1 MLNSL
6 KRTAA
11 VASVALVLGLA
22 VTTVAFGDDAGPDAQ
37 LQELSVELKKLEVAD
52 KDNVATQ
59 EIGKAEALRDKA
71 RSLIGDKKSAQDL
84 RWSLDEFEAL
94 VSLIEA
100 KVGKHEAEQTLAAAK
115 KQVDDTQAKIKELT
129 ATADQLEKK
138 QSELEK
144 KLGGAQ

>member
-11 VASVALVLGLA
+11 VTSVALVLGLA
-22 VTTVAFGDDAGPDAQ
+22 VTTVAFGDAGSDDAQ
-37 LQELSVELKKLEVAD
+37 LQELQVELKKLQVAD

-71 RSLIGDKKSAQDL
+71 RSLVGDKKATQDL
-84 RWSLDEFEAL
+84 RWSLEELEAVVNL
-94 VSLIEA
+94 VQA
-100 KVGKHEAEQTLAAAK
+100 KISKHEAEQALAAVK
-115 KQVDDTQAKIKELT
+115 GQVAETQGQIKELST
-129 ATADQLEKK
+129 AADELEKK

-144 KLGGAQ
+144 KLGGGK